1 MTDPLA
7 PLAARVADDPFFLA
21 APLAV
26 LARTERL
33 DDAGLARALGVPE
46 GRLSELRLC
55 RPARPEPEHFWPDI
69 RQIAGHFGIDPE
81 TLADAVRRGQ
91 MVLRLRADPSAPA
104 GGTGTLL
111 AARDAEPPPAEEPP

>member
-7 PLAARVADDPFFLA
+7 LLAARAADDPFFLA

-26 LARTERL
+26 FARTERL
-33 DDAGLARALGVPE
+33 DDTGLAHALGVVVSRLPE
-46 GRLSELRLC
+46 LQLC
-55 RPARPEPEHFWPDI
+55 RPPRPEPEHFWPDV

-91 MVLRLRADPSAPA
+91 MILRLRARSGAP
-104 GGTGTLL
+104 GGEGGTLL
-111 AARDAEPPPAEEPP
+111 AAREAEPPAAEEPP